1 MNPHINIILKE
12 TYFKRNIGLKD
23 GIDNLIDMKPDT
35 SDKRFK
41 T

>member
-12 TYFKRNIGLKD
+12 TYLKENIGLKD
-23 GIDNLIDMKPDT
+23 EIGNLIGMKPET
-35 SDKRFK
+35 SDKRLK